1 MSQVRLLKF
10 SDIPQAMRLKQA
22 EGWNQTEQDWGR
34 LLELEPEGCFGIEHE
49 GRLVAT
55 TTATCYGCELA
66 WIGMVITAPEFRGEG
81 LASRLMRSTLE
92 FLDGRQTQWVKLD
105 ATSMG
110 SGLYRKFGFE
120 DECPVERW
128 LRAPALAS
136 AHHAVDNDLGKW
148 DAALDRRAF
157 GADRS
162 GLLSKLGSGES
173 VSIPGS
179 GYAMGRPGANAAYF
193 GPCVA
198 VTSQAA
204 RILLEWFLARHSS
217 EPVYWDLLPENQE
230 AVRLAQAFGFERN
243 RQLVRM
249 ARKGA
254 AEARPLS
261 TTVQEVYA
269 IAGLEFG

>member
-1 MSQVRLLKF
+1 MSQVRLLKS
-10 SDIPQAMRLKQA
+10 SDIPQAMLLKQA

-66 WIGMVITAPEFRGEG
+66 WIGMVITAPEFRGQG
-81 LASRLMRSTLE
+81 LASRLMRRTLE
-92 FLDGRQTQWVKLD
+92 YLDDLRTQWVKLD

-128 LRAPALAS
+128 LRAPSPAGAR
-136 AHHAVDNDLGKW
+136 HVVVQRTW
-148 DAALDRRAF
+148 DAVLDRGAF

-162 GLLSKLGSGES
+162 RLLSTLAREES

-198 VTSQAA
+198 VKSQAA

-217 EPVYWDLLPENQE
+217 EPIYWDLLPGNQE
-230 AVRLAQAFGFERN
+230 AVRLAQDFGFERS

-249 ARKGA
+249 SRKRVAG
-254 AEARPLS
+254 ARPLS
-261 TTVQEVYA
+261 TSVQEVYA